1 MPLVSVISLIT
12 ALLVILGLI
21 DTPYYRLPLEGA
33 PGSFIMECRICSNE
47 LQEADHI
54 KCSSCLALLHYSCA
68 GLSEKDFGRILPMN
82 KIKWKCCACKEA
94 KNKKMP
100 VSTPTSQQ
108 NPKSNV
114 IPQFVLTGEK
124 SSKATITTLQTPAD
138 PSPVVSLPLPLLAP
152 TELNTSES
160 LINFDTRSFMAYID
174 AKFAAL
180 QKSWQRDIDSALT
193 KIQSQLD
200 IFSAKYAGWEAR
212 ISAMEEKV
220 SSTAISEDVQQ
231 LLTDNKAMKA
241 TIANLELGA
250 ASLEKRV
257 EDMDQSARS
266 CNLEIQNIPEVKN
279 ENLNQVVFEIGKLIG
294 VEIDADKVRAVHRV
308 ARGPGAAPGPAA
320 AAADAPPPRPKNIV
334 VQLSSRRL
342 RDDVLSAA
350 RARRELYTDQL
361 QMGGESRRF
370 FVAEHL
376 TLRNKKLFA
385 KARELGKDA
394 GFKHVWVRNFTIQM
408 RKTDLSKIIYIRSE
422 SDLARFVS
430 V

>member
-1 MPLVSVISLIT
+1 
-12 ALLVILGLI
+12 
-21 DTPYYRLPLEGA
+21 
-33 PGSFIMECRICSNE
+33 
-47 LQEADHI
+47 
-54 KCSSCLALLHYSCA
+54 
-68 GLSEKDFGRILPMN
+68 MN

-100 VSTPTSQQ
+100 STAIPEP
-108 NPKSNV
+108 NPKSNL
-114 IPQFVLTGEK
+114 IPQFDLTG
-124 SSKATITTLQTPAD
+124 D
-138 PSPVVSLPLPLLAP
+138 RR
-152 TELNTSES
+152 TELNTSDS
-160 LINFDTRSFMAYID
+160 LINFDTRSFMTYID
-174 AKFAAL
+174 SKFAAL
-180 QKSWQRDIDSALT
+180 QKSWQHDIDSALT

-212 ISAMEEKV
+212 ISAMEERV
-220 SSTAISEDVQQ
+220 SSTATGEDVER

-241 TIANLELGA
+241 TIASLEISA
-250 ASLEKRV
+250 VSLEKRV

-266 CNLEIQNIPEVKN
+266 CNLEIQNIPEHKN
-279 ENLNQVVFEIGKLIG
+279 ENLIQVVFEIGKLIG
-294 VEIDADKVRAVHRV
+294 VEMDAGKVRAVHRV

-320 AAADAPPPRPKNIV
+320 AAATDAPPPRPKNIV
-334 VQLSSRRL
+334 VQLTSRRL

-350 RARRELYTDQL
+350 RVRRELYTDQL

-385 KARELGKDA
+385 MARKVGKDA
-394 GFKHVWVRNFTIQM
+394 GFKHVWVRNFAIQM
-408 RKTDLSKIIYIRSE
+408 RKTDFSKIFYIRSE